1 MLLSGNARGFPG
13 QREPGSSIVGE
24 LLEGDDPI
32 LTLGAHRRT
41 GATIETVV
49 TVDPAHTV
57 KNTSLQPM
65 GSAASPHAGRT
76 EANTISDPSPPR
88 GDADR
93 PFARKGAKV
102 VPTSEEIPH
111 VVRMRHDCR

>member
-1 MLLSGNARGFPG
+1 M
-13 QREPGSSIVGE
+13 
-24 LLEGDDPI
+24 
-32 LTLGAHRRT
+32 
-41 GATIETVV
+41 
-49 TVDPAHTV
+49 TVDPARTV

-76 EANTISDPSPPR
+76 EAKNKAISDPSPPR